1 MLTYSTYFTDIKQY
15 IGHPSVDACYAMLRG
30 SILELKTKG
39 VITCT
44 ETIHP
49 LSVLKLEKNKLAK
62 VKNLSQSQVSNG
74 HCNEFELKSI
84 DSQEVGKEGTGSVAL
99 FSSKL
104 YEEAQ
109 RCKDFSGR
117 TLRKLPFLA
126 MTEFHNGQVS
136 SQDFLKALNKCIT
149 SIQNDLKK
157 VESK

>member
-1 MLTYSTYFTDIKQY
+1 MNSNFFTDIKQY

-39 VITCT
+39 VITCN
-44 ETIHP
+44 EPIHP
-49 LSVLKLEKNKLAK
+49 LSVLKLEKNNLAN
-62 VKNLSQSQVSNG
+62 VKNLSQSEKSNG
-74 HCNEFELKSI
+74 HCNGFGDKTI
-84 DSQEVGKEGTGSVAL
+84 DNQEVFDGDTGSITH

-126 MTEFHNGQVS
+126 MTEFHYGQVS
-136 SQDFLKALNKCIT
+136 SQDFLKALHKSIT